1 MKLAGQVALVTGASA
16 GIGQATALMLAQEG
30 ADVAINYLTYPE
42 AAEELAGQVRQLGR
56 KALLC
61 PVDVSDQAA
70 VEAMVGRVAQELGR
84 LDILVSNA
92 VYSDR
97 DLFYQADMAGFRR
110 TIDVTMWGAFYALQA
125 SVRQMMTQGQGGN
138 VVVVSSPH
146 AHVALPSCMAYNMAK
161 AALDQ
166 MARTAAVEL
175 FKQRIRVNIVHPGW
189 TNTPGERKF
198 FSEDVLSRAS
208 AELPLGRLAEPEE
221 IARGVLFLVD
231 PDSSYITGSTL
242 SIDGGTQLPWWS
254 KRGTGEF

>member
-1 MKLAGQVALVTGASA
+1 MKLAGQVALVTGGSA
-16 GIGQATALMLAQEG
+16 GIGRATALMLAQEG
-30 ADVAINYLTYPE
+30 ADVAVNYLTYPE

-56 KALLC
+56 KVLLC

-97 DLFYQADMAGFRR
+97 DFFYQADLAGFRR
-110 TIDVTMWGAFYALQA
+110 TIDVTMWGAFYVLRA
-125 SVRQMMTQGQGGN
+125 SVRQMMKQGRGGN

-198 FSEDVLSRAS
+198 FSDEVLGRA
-208 AELPLGRLAEPEE
+208 AAQLPLGRLAEPEE

-231 PDSSYITGSTL
+231 PASSYITGSTL
-242 SIDGGTQLPWWS
+242 AIDGGTQLPWWS